1 MSNVQSPL
9 NLVETT
15 PNEAASAP
23 ASGEDFG
30 PSTLDI
36 GRIHVR
42 LAVKRVSKSFNS
54 PDGKLIEVLRN
65 VSFEIGPGETVAVTG
80 ASGAGKSTLLHLLG
94 GLEDA
99 DEGRI
104 TFGEADLTRCSPGVM
119 ARLRNET
126 IGFVFQFHHLLPD
139 LTAAENVAM
148 PLLIGRAPRAES
160 TTRALEMLAG
170 LGLRD
175 RADHPVRQLSG
186 GEQQRVAVARALV
199 KRPTLVLADEPT
211 GNLDNETGNE
221 IAEVLLAYAQPHQA
235 IVVIAT
241 HNLRLSSSCDRI
253 LTLANGKLIHNQRLN
268 KIPAAGDY
276 AKP

>member
-1 MSNVQSPL
+1 L
-9 NLVETT
+9 DT
-15 PNEAASAP
+15 
-23 ASGEDFG
+23 G
-30 PSTLDI
+30 PTD
-36 GRIHVR
+36 VR

-54 PDGKLIEVLRN
+54 PDGKLIEVLRD

-99 DEGRI
+99 DKGRI
-104 TFGEADLTRCSPGVM
+104 TFGEADLTRCSAGFM

-148 PLLIGRAPRAES
+148 PLLIGRAPRTECKA
-160 TTRALEMLAG
+160 RAIGLLAS

-186 GEQQRVAVARALV
+186 GEQQRVAVARAIV

-211 GNLDNETGNE
+211 GNLDQETGNE
-221 IAEVLLAYAQPHQA
+221 IAEVLLAYARSHSA
-235 IVVIAT
+235 IVLIAT
-241 HNLRLSSSCDRI
+241 HNDGLAGRCDRR
-253 LTLANGKLIHNQRLN
+253 LTLASGKLSLATN
-268 KIPAAGDY
+268 D
-276 AKP
+276 